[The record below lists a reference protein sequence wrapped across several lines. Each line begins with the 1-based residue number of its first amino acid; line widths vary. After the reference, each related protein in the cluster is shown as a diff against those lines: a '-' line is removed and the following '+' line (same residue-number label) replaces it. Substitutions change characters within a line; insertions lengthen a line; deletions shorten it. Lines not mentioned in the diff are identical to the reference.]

1 MNVYPSGMARSMA
14 RGKVAYKIHEGK
26 HAAITDLVDIFSE
39 GPDVIPASV
48 ANQLEYFN
56 EWAASD
62 RD

>member
-1 MNVYPSGMARSMA
+1 MARSMA
-14 RGKVAYKIHEGK
+14 RGKVACKIHEGK